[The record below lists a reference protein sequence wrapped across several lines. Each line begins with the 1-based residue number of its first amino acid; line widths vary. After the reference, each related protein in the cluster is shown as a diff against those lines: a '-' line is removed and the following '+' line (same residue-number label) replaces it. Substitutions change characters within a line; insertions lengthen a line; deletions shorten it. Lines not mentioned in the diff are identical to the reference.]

1 MVAPLRGR
9 SDTGLPADQAISAL
23 ISYASI
29 CSICRAAARMPE
41 RSSKTIASAAIAT
54 STFDALSR
62 NLDSDRDIGDG
73 IGRAA
78 ELALRDL

>member
-1 MVAPLRGR
+1 
-9 SDTGLPADQAISAL
+9 
-23 ISYASI
+23 
-29 CSICRAAARMPE
+29 MPE

-73 IGRAA
+73 IGRAV